1 MFRKKGE
8 SMGMGRRRGI
18 SDEIR
23 EGSRERS
30 LTSPGAERGGKKE
43 KEKRREEG
51 VECVEAKTSQPL
63 HPQS

>member
-43 KEKRREEG
+43 REEERG
-51 VECVEAKTSQPL
+51 RCRVCRGQDQSQPL